1 MKLEEIFSFLDQAV
15 MGSVAVVSPSPS
27 LPLSASGRDQGGG
40 RCTIGGIEY
49 DSRRVKTG
57 DLFVAIRGRRADGT
71 PFDGH
76 EYVRSAVDRGA
87 YAVVLEQD
95 VEAPATRIVVP
106 DSRKAMARLASRF
119 YGDPVE
125 RLKIVGITG
134 TNGKTTVSYLIRAL
148 FERAGLRSGLIGT
161 LGYLVGTKRRD
172 APFTTP
178 ESVELHRTLSDM
190 VRAGQEAVVMEVS
203 SHALA
208 LDRVYGVP
216 FSGAV
221 FTNLSRDH
229 LDFHRT
235 QEAYLSAKARLFEEL
250 DAHSWAVIN
259 ADDPAGRTL
268 MERTRASVLTYGLS
282 DEADVRAGTPRL
294 TARGIDLTVDTP
306 DGAFEV
312 SLKLRGRFNVY
323 NALAAVATGVACG
336 MDRAVIQEGVGS
348 VEGVP
353 GRFEAVDA
361 GQDFLVLVDYA
372 HTPDAL
378 ERVLSAARE
387 LTQGR
392 LIVVFGCGGDR
403 DRGKRP
409 EMGAV
414 ADRLAD
420 FSVVTSDNPRT
431 EDPDAI
437 IRQIGAGMSP
447 DGARTVLAD
456 RKRAISEALR
466 DARSGDVVVIA
477 GKGHEAVQ
485 ILGTRRVPFDDR
497 EVVRELLKSRDQGPG
512 AGDQVKAK
520 IKSKS

>member
-1 MKLEEIFSFLDQAV
+1 
-15 MGSVAVVSPSPS
+15 MGPVAVISPSPP
-27 LPLSASGRDQGGG
+27 LPLSQSGRDQGGG
-40 RCTIGGIEY
+40 SDEIGGIEY
-49 DSRRVKTG
+49 DSRRVKAG

-87 YAVVLEQD
+87 YAVLLERD
-95 VEAPATRIVVP
+95 MEVSATRIVAP

-119 YGDPVE
+119 YGDPAE
-125 RLKIVGITG
+125 QLKIVGITG

-148 FERAGLRSGLIGT
+148 FERAGLRTGLIGT
-161 LGYLVGTKRRD
+161 LGYLVGTERLD

-178 ESVELHRTLSDM
+178 ESVELHRTLLEM
-190 VRAGQEAVVMEVS
+190 ARAGQEAVMMEVS

-216 FSGAV
+216 FAGAV
-221 FTNLSRDH
+221 FTNLTRDH

-235 QEAYLSAKARLFEEL
+235 QEAYFSAKARLFEEL
-250 DAHSWAVIN
+250 DAHTWAVIN

-268 MERTRASVLTYGLS
+268 IERTRASVLTYGLS
-282 DEADVRAGTPRL
+282 DEAEVHPTAQRL
-294 TARGIDLTVDTP
+294 TARGIDMTVDTP
-306 DGAFEV
+306 DGAFDL

-336 MDRAVIQEGVGS
+336 MDRAVIREGVGS
-348 VEGVP
+348 VSGVP

-387 LTQGR
+387 LTEGR

-414 ADRLAD
+414 SDKLAD

-431 EDPDAI
+431 EDPAAI
-437 IRQIGAGMSP
+437 
-447 DGARTVLAD
+447 
-456 RKRAISEALR
+456 LR
-466 DARSGDVVVIA
+466 DIEAGLGDLKRVDAEDLDGNERAYAVLVDRRAAVRCAIGLARPDDTVVLA
-477 GKGHEAVQ
+477 GKGHEDYQ
-485 ILGTRRVPFDDR
+485 IVGHEKLPFDDR
-497 EVVRELLKSRDQGPG
+497 EEALRALASRARSEPT
-512 AGDQVKAK
+512 
-520 IKSKS
+520 

>member
-1 MKLEEIFSFLDQAV
+1 MKIEKYKMKNEKGKGKKRGNGMTLKALLSGLDEV
-15 MGSVAVVSPSPS
+15 EVFGSSRVE
-27 LPLSASGRDQGGG
+27 GE
-40 RCTIGGIEY
+40 IGGIEY

-87 YAVVLEQD
+87 YAVVLERD
-95 VEAPATRIVVP
+95 MEVTATRVVVP

-119 YGDPVE
+119 YGDPAE

-148 FERAGLRSGLIGT
+148 FERAGLRTGLIGT
-161 LGYLVGTKRRD
+161 LGYLVGTECLD

-178 ESVELHRTLSDM
+178 ESVELHRTLLGM

-208 LDRVYGVP
+208 LNRVVGVP
-216 FSGAV
+216 FAGAV
-221 FTNLSRDH
+221 FTNISRDH

-235 QEAYLSAKARLFEEL
+235 QEAYLSAKARLFEDL

-259 ADDPAGRTL
+259 TDDPAGRTL
-268 MERTRASVLTYGLS
+268 MERTRASALTYGLS
-282 DEADVRAGTPRL
+282 DEAEVHPSVQRL

-306 DGAFEV
+306 DGAFEL
-312 SLKLRGRFNVY
+312 SMKLRGRFNVY

-336 MDRAVIQEGVGS
+336 LDRAVIREGVGS
-348 VEGVP
+348 VSSVP

-361 GQDFLVLVDYA
+361 GQGFLVLVDYA

-378 ERVLSAARE
+378 ERVLCAARE

-414 ADRLAD
+414 ADRFAD

-431 EDPDAI
+431 ENPDAI
-437 IRQIGAGMSP
+437 ICQIVTGMSP

-456 RKRAISEALR
+456 RRRAISEALHE
-466 DARSGDVVVIA
+466 ARGGDVVVIA

-485 ILGTRRVPFDDR
+485 ILGTRRIPFDDR
-497 EVVRELLKSRDQGPG
+497 EVVRELLKIGDQGSVVSHKRTG
-512 AGDQVKAK
+512 EAR
-520 IKSKS
+520 

>member
-1 MKLEEIFSFLDQAV
+1 MTLDILLSVLDESITEIKGQRADRAEISH
-15 MGSVAVVSPSPS
+15 
-27 LPLSASGRDQGGG
+27 
-40 RCTIGGIEY
+40 IEY
-49 DSRRVKTG
+49 DSRRVIKG
-57 DLFVAIRGRRADGT
+57 DLFVAIRGQRADGR

-76 EYVRSAVDRGA
+76 DYVQSAVGRGA
-87 YAVVLEQD
+87 QAVVLERD
-95 VEAPATRIVVP
+95 MEVMAPRVVVP

-119 YGDPVE
+119 YGDPAE
-125 RLKIVGITG
+125 QLKIVGITG

-148 FERAGLRSGLIGT
+148 FEQAGFRTGLIGT
-161 LGYLVGTKRRD
+161 LGYLVGTERLD

-178 ESVELHRTLSDM
+178 ESVELHRTFLDM

-208 LDRVYGVP
+208 LDRVFGVP
-216 FSGAV
+216 FAGAV

-268 MERTRASVLTYGLS
+268 MERAQASVLTYGLS
-282 DEADVRAGTPRL
+282 DEAQVHPTVQRL

-306 DGAFEV
+306 DGAFEL
-312 SLKLRGRFNVY
+312 SMKLRGRFNVY
-323 NALAAVATGVACG
+323 NALAALATGVACG
-336 MDRAVIQEGVGS
+336 LDRAVIQEGIGS

-378 ERVLSAARE
+378 ERVLDAARE
-387 LTQGR
+387 LTERR

-414 ADRLAD
+414 ADRLTD
-420 FSVVTSDNPRT
+420 FSVVTSDNSRT
-431 EDPDAI
+431 EDPDVI
-437 IRQIGAGMSP
+437 IRQIVAGMSP
-447 DGARTVLAD
+447 NGARTVIAD
-456 RKRAISEALR
+456 RRRAIEKALQEAQ
-466 DARSGDVVVIA
+466 SGDVVVIA

-485 ILGTRRVPFDDR
+485 ILGTRRIPFDDR
-497 EVVRELLKSRDQGPG
+497 EVVRELLQSVQGSG
-512 AGDQVKAK
+512 IGHKRTGEAG
-520 IKSKS
+520 